1 MSGGTVA
8 LNPAQVYDPRYH
20 TFDSWAS
27 LMVELYAP
35 QQLEIPTPTTDWKA
49 WGNGIRAI
57 DVFANEAIPM
67 TDAYENWFDWAQA
80 LVNAVNPRQT
90 V

>member
-1 MSGGTVA
+1 MC
-8 LNPAQVYDPRYH
+8 
-20 TFDSWAS
+20 
-27 LMVELYAP
+27 ELYSP
-35 QQLEIPTPTTDWKA
+35 QQLEIPTPQTNWKD

-90 V
+90 A